1 MLNTKFEQKPIK
13 EVKSLNAQQLSSL
26 ILPVGFIII
35 FYFFV
40 IRPQQKKEKKV
51 REMRNNLKVGNNVVT
66 IGGIYGKVVKIKED
80 SITLEVGADKTK
92 LVIAKWAIGNLASEE
107 E

>member
-1 MLNTKFEQKPIK
+1 M
-13 EVKSLNAQQLSSL
+13 NAQQLSSL
-26 ILPVGFIII
+26 ILPIGFIVI
-35 FYFFV
+35 FYIFV

-51 REMRNNLKVGNNVVT
+51 REMRNNLKVGDHVVT

-80 SITLEVGADKTK
+80 SMTLEVGADKTK
-92 LVIAKWAIGNLASEE
+92 LVVAKWAIGNLASEE